1 MKILFI
7 TTNDEVPWGGS
18 EELWSASAVLL
29 VGRGHRVTASVW
41 GRDPEPVPIANLR
54 AKGVRLHKRHR
65 QPILRNR
72 FSQAWSTLLEGAPQ
86 AFRSNELEGV
96 ELEDPEFVVFSVG
109 YQLCPKFVRISRELR
124 RRNVQYG
131 VVVQLVRE
139 GLPISDDLCEEVRA
153 AYNGAKR
160 AWFVSE
166 QNVAIMRRELA
177 DQFTNAELADNP
189 VELEV
194 DTPAY
199 PDPRSTLS
207 IAMVGSLTPYHKGQ
221 DLVIEVLSRPRWRER
236 PLRVDL
242 YGEGS
247 AHTTLQRRIDQLGLD
262 KVAFKGFEPD
272 KAVIWGGH
280 QAALFASRMEGRS
293 LALQEAMAHA
303 RMVISTDVGGARD
316 LIDHGT
322 NGFLVPYASV
332 EALDKVLEEA
342 WQDRARW
349 EAMGQA
355 ARQRILGAI
364 GKDPALRFAEA
375 IESAFSGTAQ
385 PFGLGYS
392 KNRRT

>member
-1 MKILFI
+1 
-7 TTNDEVPWGGS
+7 
-18 EELWSASAVLL
+18 
-29 VGRGHRVTASVW
+29 
-41 GRDPEPVPIANLR
+41 
-54 AKGVRLHKRHR
+54 
-65 QPILRNR
+65 
-72 FSQAWSTLLEGAPQ
+72 
-86 AFRSNELEGV
+86 
-96 ELEDPEFVVFSVG
+96 
-109 YQLCPKFVRISRELR
+109 
-124 RRNVQYG
+124 
-131 VVVQLVRE
+131 
-139 GLPISDDLCEEVRA
+139 
-153 AYNGAKR
+153 
-160 AWFVSE
+160 
-166 QNVAIMRRELA
+166 
-177 DQFTNAELADNP
+177 
-189 VELEV
+189 
-194 DTPAY
+194 
-199 PDPRSTLS
+199 
-207 IAMVGSLTPYHKGQ
+207 MVGSLTPYHKGQ